1 MPTHEVNINLHTKIV
16 HSKDV
21 EFEIKSDGSKL
32 GTMLISKGNIE
43 WVPVGNS
50 VNKQRLSWEKFAEI
64 MQECGRTVKI

>member
-43 WVPVGNS
+43 WLPVGNS

-64 MQECGRTVKI
+64 MQEHGRTVKI

>member
-32 GTMLISKGNIE
+32 GTLLISKGNIE
-43 WVPVGNS
+43 WIPTGNS
-50 VNKQRLSWEKFAEI
+50 VYKQRMSWERFSLL
-64 MQECGRTVKI
+64 MQESGRKVEI